1 MAGLAY
7 SDYTRPTQVRLI
19 DAPVLGQRE
28 LSPGCFLLR
37 LQLPAIAAS
46 IGAGQFLHIK
56 PAGDET
62 PLLRR
67 PFSVYDVPNEP
78 AGAVDLLYV
87 VVGSGTAVL
96 SRLRAGDVVS
106 VLGPLGNTF
115 DFAADGALHVLV
127 AGGIGVAP
135 MPDLAKHCIRAGCAP
150 ATDLHAVIGARTESM
165 LYCRGDF
172 AALGI
177 PCQTATDDGSH
188 GFHGNAVQRTAQLLD
203 EVGPDRV
210 VRLYGCG
217 PEPMLRAL
225 QALCIERG
233 VRGQLSIDRRM
244 ACGLGICRS
253 CVVQVADEP
262 CDASMTRRSLGDG
275 GHFETVCREG
285 PIFETATLQ
294 W

>member
-7 SDYTRPTQVRLI
+7 SDYARPTAVRLL
-19 DAPVLGQRE
+19 DAPVLEQRE
-28 LSPGCFLLR
+28 VAPGCFFLR
-37 LQLPAIAAS
+37 MDLPAIAAS

-67 PFSVYDVPNEP
+67 PFSVYDIPDDP
-78 AGAVDLLYV
+78 KGAVDLLYV
-87 VVGSGTAVL
+87 VVGSGTKVL
-96 SRLRAGDVVS
+96 SELRAGDTVS

-115 DFAADGALHVLV
+115 DYANDGALHVLV

-135 MPDLAKHCIRAGCAP
+135 MPDLAKHCIAAGCDP
-150 ATDLHAVIGARTESM
+150 ATDLHAVIGARTASM
-165 LYCRGDF
+165 LYCREDF
-172 AALGI
+172 ERLGV
-177 PCQTATDDGSH
+177 PCDTATDDGSH

-203 EVGPDRV
+203 AVAGVDSGRT
-210 VRLYGCG
+210 VRIYGCG

-225 QALCIERG
+225 QALCNERNI
-233 VRGQLSIDRRM
+233 RGQLSIDRRM

-253 CVVQVADEP
+253 CIVGVGPSAED
-262 CDASMTRRSLGDG
+262 C
-275 GHFETVCREG
+275 HFETVCREG

>member
-7 SDYTRPTQVRLI
+7 SDYTRPTAVRLI
-19 DAPVLGQRE
+19 DAPVLEQRE
-28 LSPGCFLLR
+28 IAPGCFFLR
-37 LQLPAIAAS
+37 MDLPEIAAF

-56 PAGDET
+56 PANDET

-67 PFSVYDVPNEP
+67 PFSVYDIPDEP
-78 AGAVDLLYV
+78 KGAVDLLYV
-87 VVGSGTAVL
+87 VVGSGTKVL
-96 SRLRAGDVVS
+96 SELRAGDLVS

-115 DFAADGALHVLV
+115 EYADDGALHVLV

-135 MPDLAKHCIRAGCAP
+135 MPDLAKHCIAAGCAP

-165 LYCRGDF
+165 LYCREDF
-172 AALGI
+172 ERLGI
-177 PCQTATDDGSH
+177 PCDTATDDGSH

-203 EVGPDRV
+203 TVDEGRT
-210 VRLYGCG
+210 VRIYGCG

-225 QALCIERG
+225 QALCNERG
-233 VRGQLSIDRRM
+233 LRGQLSIDRRM

-253 CVVQVADEP
+253 CIVSV
-262 CDASMTRRSLGDG
+262 DG
-275 GHFETVCREG
+275 HYETVCREG

>member
-7 SDYTRPTQVRLI
+7 SAYARPTAVRLI
-19 DAPVLGQRE
+19 DAPVREQRE
-28 LSPGCFLLR
+28 VAPGCFFLR
-37 LQLPAIAAS
+37 MELPEIAAT
-46 IGAGQFLHIK
+46 IGSGQFLHIK
-56 PAGDET
+56 PASDET

-67 PFSVYDVPNEP
+67 PFSVYDIPCDADGEP
-78 AGAVDLLYV
+78 TGAVDLLYI
-87 VVGSGTAVL
+87 VVGSGTKVL
-96 SRLRAGDVVS
+96 SELRPGDTVS

-115 DFAADGALHVLV
+115 DYAADGALHILV

-135 MPDLAKHCIRAGCAP
+135 MPDLAKHAIKAGCSA

-165 LYCRGDF
+165 LYCRDDF

-177 PCQTATDDGSH
+177 PCDTATDDGSH
-188 GFHGNAVQRTAQLLD
+188 GWHGNAVQRTAQLLD
-203 EVGPDRV
+203 TLPPERT
-210 VRLYGCG
+210 VRIYGCG

-225 QALCIERG
+225 QTLCNERG

-253 CVVQVADEP
+253 CIVGVVGEGESA
-262 CDASMTRRSLGDG
+262 AHA
-275 GHFETVCREG
+275 HFETVCREG
-285 PIFETATLQ
+285 PIFETATLT

>member
-1 MAGLAY
+1 MAGLSY
-7 SDYTRPTQVRLI
+7 SEYTRPTAVRLI
-19 DAPVLGQRE
+19 EAPVLEQRE
-28 LSPGCFLLR
+28 VAPGCFFLR
-37 LQLPAIAAS
+37 MDLPEIAAS

-56 PAGDET
+56 PASDET

-67 PFSVYDVPNEP
+67 PFSVYDIPDEP
-78 AGAVDLLYV
+78 KGAVDLLYV
-87 VVGSGTAVL
+87 VVGSGTKVL
-96 SRLRAGDVVS
+96 SELRAGDTIS

-115 DFAADGALHVLV
+115 DYANDGALHVLV

-135 MPDLAKHCIRAGCAP
+135 MPDLAKHAIKAGCTP

-165 LYCRGDF
+165 LYCREDF
-172 AALGI
+172 AALGV
-177 PCQTATDDGSH
+177 PCDTATDDGSH
-188 GFHGNAVQRTAQLLD
+188 GLKGNAVQRTAQLLD
-203 EVGPDRV
+203 EVGADRT
-210 VRLYGCG
+210 VRVYGCG

-225 QALCIERG
+225 QTLCNERG

-253 CVVQVADEP
+253 CIVGVVGEGESPDD
-262 CDASMTRRSLGDG
+262 C
-275 GHFETVCREG
+275 HFETVCREG